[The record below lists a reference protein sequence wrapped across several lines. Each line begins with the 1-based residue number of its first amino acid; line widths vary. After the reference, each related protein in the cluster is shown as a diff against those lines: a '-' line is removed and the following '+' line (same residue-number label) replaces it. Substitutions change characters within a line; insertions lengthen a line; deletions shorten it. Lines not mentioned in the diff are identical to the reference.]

1 MLLLLFGSFAHSLL
15 SLLPSHPS
23 SSSANEKQDAVKVVC
38 FYWLKSNNIFNI
50 NESGKVEL
58 PESTLEYMR
67 ERDEKTKLL
76 SDQDHHH

>member
-1 MLLLLFGSFAHSLL
+1 M
-15 SLLPSHPS
+15 
-23 SSSANEKQDAVKVVC
+23 VC

-58 PESTLEYMR
+58 AESTREYMR